1 VSDPEQAVP
10 RAPAP
15 ARLAI
20 LGAGPVGLDAA
31 LLAAEA
37 GWPFTVYESAPRVG
51 GNVRRWGHTRLF
63 TPWSMNVS
71 GRMARHLREAGYH
84 LPEGTDSYPTGAQ
97 LVDELL
103 DPLAELPELAGS
115 IACGTRVTGIG
126 RAGLLKHE
134 GVGTAERAAHPFR
147 LLLRRPD
154 GRAAIA
160 TADLV
165 LDCTGTYATP
175 NATGDGGVPAPG
187 EQELGDRLVRWL
199 PDLVR
204 ERDAWAGQTILL
216 VGAGWSAQTAA
227 RELATLLPSAPG
239 TRVLWVVRRM
249 LPDWGEVPDD
259 PLPGRQ
265 ALADSSKSL
274 AAGLVPGLQ
283 VEFGTVVD
291 AVKPEGRQVLV
302 RLRGADEREVL
313 VDRVLSLTGYV
324 PDAALYRQLHVH
336 ECYATCAPMG
346 LSAQLLGA
354 AAGNCL
360 EQPSCG
366 VDALRNPEP
375 NFFILGAKSYGR
387 NSEFLMRTGYAQVS
401 DIAGAYEPGLGSARV
416 PGRGGA
422 PVQATAT
429 WSPRSTWL

>member
-1 VSDPEQAVP
+1 MTEPERAVP

-15 ARLAI
+15 ARVAI

-31 LLAAEA
+31 LLAADA

-51 GNVRRWGHTRLF
+51 GNLRRWGHVRLF
-63 TPWSMNVS
+63 TPWPMNVS
-71 GRMARHLREAGYH
+71 ARMARHLRAAGYH
-84 LPEGTDSYPTGAQ
+84 PPEGDGSYPTGAE
-97 LVDELL
+97 LADELL
-103 DPLAELPELAGS
+103 EPLARLPAIAGS
-115 IACGTRVTGIG
+115 IAYGTRVAAIG

-134 GVGTAERAAHPFR
+134 EVGTPERAAHPFR
-147 LLLRRPD
+147 LLLHRPD

-187 EQELGDRLVRWL
+187 EEELGDRLVRWL
-199 PDLVR
+199 PDLARDR
-204 ERDAWAGQTILL
+204 EAWAGRRILL

-227 RELATLLPSAPG
+227 RDLAVWLPSAPG

-249 LPDWGEVPDD
+249 RSGWGEVPGD
-259 PLPGRQ
+259 PFPGRQ

-291 AVKPEGRQVLV
+291 AVKPDGRQVLV
-302 RLRGADEREVL
+302 RLRGANGREVL

-336 ECYATCAPMG
+336 ECYATSAPMG

-360 EQPSCG
+360 DQPAGG

-401 DIAGAYEPGLGSARV
+401 DIAAAYGPGLGSAR
-416 PGRGGA
+416 GA
-422 PVQATAT
+422 EQDGSPVQATAT
-429 WSPRSTWL
+429 CDPRSAWL